1 MALNYFPSKQLS
13 VTKSHKQTR
22 SINTNGQINQTKKIK
37 IKILKSNKKV

>member
-13 VTKSHKQTR
+13 VTNHTSKQDQL
-22 SINTNGQINQTKKIK
+22 TNGQINQTKKIK